1 MFDDGREP
9 DQVKLVA
16 AVRDVSKGSTAYTYR
31 VEDGTGCIDVKE
43 WIDSEDNIEVAR
55 MREEAAVENIYVRI
69 FGKLSSYDGKP
80 QIVAHSFRKVSCG
93 NELTHHFLE
102 TVHAAESYQR
112 SNSIVGTPSGV
123 NTNLNFN
130 NEIMGNGNGMQTS
143 TPIGNGN
150 GSGNLGSDSLTRD
163 IQQYLE
169 SEDRE
174 EGGSIDKFV
183 GMFSNRYSEKEIRE
197 KFNYLATEG
206 VIFST
211 MDDDHYSII

>member
-1 MFDDGREP
+1 MGSPGVGSPEGENRRKPTDEKTIVPATINMLTAAAQNNNMFDDGREP

-112 SNSIVGTPSGV
+112 SNSIVGNPSGV

-130 NEIMGNGNGMQTS
+130 NEVMGNGNGMQTS
-143 TPIGNGN
+143 TPIGNGD
-150 GSGNLGSDSLTRD
+150 GSGNIGSDSLSRD
-163 IQQYLE
+163 IQQFLE
-169 SEDRE
+169 N
-174 EGGSIDKFV
+174 EGTSYTF
-183 GMFSNRYSEKEIRE
+183 
-197 KFNYLATEG
+197 
-206 VIFST
+206 
-211 MDDDHYSII
+211 